1 MITLQTKS
9 GEILLVEVPVDSYNF
24 EIIDNDGLIFDSVS
38 EEAKTSQP
46 WGFRDLSKGWYELIG
61 KFSEL
66 EDDVFEEFVKE
77 GSYMKTFYNYITTDT
92 HKSNQLTTSK
102 DSFQSLCKSQGVEDD
117 LSNYLI
123 IKKL

>member
-9 GEILLVEVPVDSYNF
+9 GEVLLVEVPGDSYNF

-46 WGFRDLSKGWYELIG
+46 WGFRDLSKGRYELIG

-66 EDDVFEEFVKE
+66 EYEVFEEFVESIRLNVKYYKDY
-77 GSYMKTFYNYITTDT
+77 STFS
-92 HKSNQLTTSK
+92 HFGFRSAK
-102 DSFQSLCKSQGVEDD
+102 DSFQSLCKYQGIEDD